1 MVVVV
6 LINFIRAKNFM
17 NNAVDFADNID
28 FSKVAVEDRPTVRQI
43 VIGILTFNKT
53 MPKVRVDIFGTH
65 DHYNITFAD
74 WNQRID
80 DSEWYNKYLSP
91 TRDDK
96 YDAILKSE
104 TIPSEGGS
112 QPIKLVKVRRSSFA
126 NKDGKK
132 KK

>member
-1 MVVVV
+1 
-6 LINFIRAKNFM
+6 M
-17 NNAVDFADNID
+17 NHAVDFADSID
-28 FSKVAVEDRPTVRQI
+28 FSKVDVADRPTVRQI
-43 VIGILTFNKT
+43 VIGILTFNRS
-53 MPKVRVDIFGTH
+53 MPKVSVDIYATP
-65 DHYNITFAD
+65 DHYNITFKD

-80 DSEWYNKYLSP
+80 DAEWYAKYLGS

-96 YDAILKSE
+96 YDSILKSE

-112 QPIKLVKVRRSSFA
+112 QPVKLIKVRRSSFA